1 MQFSAESVYHQLA
14 ESPPKPP
21 KAAEDSFVDENDT
34 DLQYTQRP
42 RLYGDGEIRIGT
54 YLSLNE
60 DIYSLGFASMV
71 RNELID
77 KVILKE
83 SAERPKQSYQ
93 PAKTPKGSYL
103 PTL

>member
-1 MQFSAESVYHQLA
+1 
-14 ESPPKPP
+14 
-21 KAAEDSFVDENDT
+21 
-34 DLQYTQRP
+34 LQYTQRP

-83 SAERPKQSYQ
+83 SAEQPK
-93 PAKTPKGSYL
+93 
-103 PTL
+103 